1 MIYHGKTVRLAN
13 LATQHGG
20 NISNE
25 TSSTLNIDCDILKGA
40 SSTMP
45 HGKTQHAGLKS
56 WSVSGDVF
64 FNQTQ
69 FIVFWHWLAQGEAA
83 DISFYTPDFSIH
95 GDAILTSITIT
106 ASIRNSVH
114 IQFKAVGT
122 GKPEITYFE

>member
-1 MIYHGKTVRLAN
+1 MIYHGKIVRLAN
-13 LATQHGG
+13 LSMQHGG
-20 NISNE
+20 NLSNE
-25 TSSTLNIDCDILKGA
+25 TSSTLNIDCDLLKGA
-40 SSTMP
+40 SSTMAQ
-45 HGKTQHAGLKS
+45 GKTQHAGLKS

-69 FIVFWHWLAQGEAA
+69 FIVFWNLLAQGEAA
-83 DISFYTPDFSIH
+83 GIFFYTPDFAIH

-114 IQFKAVGT
+114 IQFNAVGT

>member
-1 MIYHGKTVRLAN
+1 MIYHGNIVRLAN
-13 LATQHGG
+13 LSTQHGG
-20 NISNE
+20 NLSNE
-25 TSSTLNIDCDILKGA
+25 TSSTLNIDCDLLKGA
-40 SSTMP
+40 SSTMAQ
-45 HGKTQHAGLKS
+45 GKTQHAGLKS

-69 FIVFWHWLAQGEAA
+69 FIVFWNLLAQGEAA
-83 DISFYTPDFSIH
+83 GIFFYTTDFAIH

-114 IQFKAVGT
+114 MQFKAVGT

>member
-13 LATQHGG
+13 LSTQHGG
-20 NISNE
+20 NLSNE
-25 TSSTLNIDCDILKGA
+25 TSSTLNIDCDLLKGS
-40 SSTMP
+40 SSTMAQ
-45 HGKTQHAGLKS
+45 GKTQHAGLKS

-69 FIVFWHWLAQGEAA
+69 FIVFWNLLAQGEAA
-83 DISFYTPDFSIH
+83 GIFFYTPDFAIH

-122 GKPEITYFE
+122 GKPEITYF

>member
-1 MIYHGKTVRLAN
+1 MIYHGKIVRLAN
-13 LATQHGG
+13 LSTQHGG
-20 NISNE
+20 NLSNE
-25 TSSTLNIDCDILKGA
+25 TSSTLNIDCDLLKGA
-40 SSTMP
+40 SSTMAQ
-45 HGKTQHAGLKS
+45 GKTQHAGLKS

-69 FIVFWHWLAQGEAA
+69 FIVFWNLLAQGEAA
-83 DISFYTPDFSIH
+83 GIFFYTPDFAIH

-122 GKPEITYFE
+122 EKPEITYF